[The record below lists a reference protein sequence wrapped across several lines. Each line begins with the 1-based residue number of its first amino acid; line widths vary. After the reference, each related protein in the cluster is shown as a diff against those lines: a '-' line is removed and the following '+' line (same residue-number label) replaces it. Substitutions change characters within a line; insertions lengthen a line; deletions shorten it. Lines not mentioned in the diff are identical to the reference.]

1 MKKLHIFLLVCVIF
15 NYNTIFSAKPSLN
28 FDSNENFKIV
38 QFTDTHITEKI
49 ETSQPVLE
57 MIRNITYSEKPN
69 LVVFTGDIILQNN
82 ANEKWDSINNILSKM
97 NIPWIVVYGNHEEDY
112 ETKRPQLTQLL
123 MQYPLC
129 LNSKTKNVEG
139 ESNFVLRIL
148 DNKKQT
154 AALIYSIDTHSY
166 SKVKYI
172 KGYGWVQFSQ
182 LNWYRQQSAYYTK
195 KNKQVPLPALA
206 FLHIPLPEYREMA
219 DAKNEKL
226 IGTKNEK
233 VASGALNS
241 GLFAQLIAAGDVMGV
256 FCGHDHNNDYIGEYQ
271 GIALGYGRFGLT
283 TPCWYGNMNAGARV
297 ILLKQGKR
305 TFDTWI
311 NSNGN
316 LENKC
321 TFPDSFSTYN

>member
-1 MKKLHIFLLVCVIF
+1 MKKLNIFLLVCVIF

-57 MIRNITYSEKPN
+57 MIRNISYSEKPN

-166 SKVKYI
+166 SKVKDI

-219 DAKNEKL
+219 DAKNAKL

-297 ILLKQGKR
+297 IVLKQGKR
-305 TFDTWI
+305 SFDTWI